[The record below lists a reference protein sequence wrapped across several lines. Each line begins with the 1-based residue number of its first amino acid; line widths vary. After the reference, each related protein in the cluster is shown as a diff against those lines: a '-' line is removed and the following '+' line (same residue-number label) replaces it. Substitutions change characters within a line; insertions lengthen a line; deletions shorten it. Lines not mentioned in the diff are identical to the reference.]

1 MKKLISIV
9 GSCFNEEGNIEE
21 LYKRCMAVLEKHPE
35 YDYEFVLADNCS
47 TDGTR
52 DVMRRIAAQDPGF
65 KVIFNARNYGHIRSP
80 FNALL
85 QAHGDAIVTMSTDL
99 QDPPEVLDEFIK
111 KWEEGFKVVVGVRS
125 VSNNGLFLDMFRN
138 LYYWMLKKFAPDE
151 QLIPRFTGFGLYDR
165 QFIDAM
171 KKYHEPYPYFR
182 GLVSEIGLRRAE
194 VPFVQEKRKHGK
206 TKNNWFTLYDMA
218 MTGFVNHTKLPLRL
232 ATFMGFVIA
241 FLSFLVAIFYFR
253 YKLCHWTSFEL
264 GLAPLV
270 IGMFLLAGIQ
280 LIFLGVIGEYLGA
293 VWTQVKNK
301 PLVIEE
307 ERINL

>member
-1 MKKLISIV
+1 MKKLISIT
-9 GSCFNEEGNIEE
+9 GSCYNEEGNIEE
-21 LYKRCMAVLEKHPE
+21 LYKRCKEVLARHPQ
-35 YDYEFVLADNCS
+35 YDYEFVLADTCS

-52 DVMRRIAAQDPGF
+52 DVMRRIAAQDPNF

-85 QAHGDAIVTMSTDL
+85 NAKGDAIVPMCTDL
-99 QDPPEVLDEFIK
+99 QEPPEVIEDFIQ

-125 VSNNGLFLDMFRN
+125 SSDNGFILDVFRK
-138 LYYWMLKKFAPDE
+138 LYYWLLRKIAPDE

-165 QFIDAM
+165 QFIDAL

-182 GLVSEIGLRRAE
+182 GLVSEIGLPRAE
-194 VPFVQEKRKHGK
+194 VPFVQEKRKHGR

-232 ATFMGFVIA
+232 ATFSGFVIA
-241 FLSFLVAIFYFR
+241 FLSFLVAIFYFS

-270 IGMFLLAGIQ
+270 IGMFLLSGIQ

-307 ERINL
+307 ERINF

>member
-35 YDYEFVLADNCS
+35 YDYEFLLADNCS

-52 DVMRRIAAQDPGF
+52 DVMRRIAAQDPRF

-99 QDPPEVLDEFIK
+99 QDPPEVLNEFIK

-165 QFIDAM
+165 QFIEAM

-241 FLSFLVAIFYFR
+241 FLSFLVAIFYFS